1 MKRISSNESFPRNII
16 LSIDTD
22 EKNYQLNLAS
32 FRNYFQDALGDG
44 KAPQDAVEIATEK
57 LRRLV
62 EKRSE
67 VFVEKG
73 YKRKPPKAPKEK
85 PEKPLSVKKLVEEGD
100 ILKRKLKLEHKEKI
114 LKQLSRLTSETG
126 DKLEELF
133 KRFITKRKSVDS
145 DSIAIK
151 RTIDEYNRLK
161 EPEVEE
167 KEIPTVDDIRKYYDL
182 ISSLEPDNTHYNVEQ
197 FKKYVLKD
205 MSLVEAFKKVKF
217 LVSARNYMR
226 ENNIL
231 VTPTNMKIF
240 LVSDGDFELAARRVK
255 EREEAG
261 KLGIDVDNLRAP
273 NASSEDY
280 VIYNGERISLHRLV
294 SSLFLGRT
302 SEKQYKMM
310 YSIIRRN
317 VFDLEKSVD
326 EAVEIAFKELNL
338 VNFRSQLKIEFP
350 EDPSYAETVLESY
363 YIDENMSFQD
373 ALRATRRDL
382 GKDSLDK
389 IARKIVVSYYYSPTG
404 NYKEDIENYKSIISD
419 YQTEASAANKKK
431 IARDATKFINSVK
444 MYGDYDLETT
454 KAFLEQAKSIR
465 NEIYGGLD
473 GTKLNN
479 KLFMLLKKHGI
490 VDNNND
496 VNVGEFTLS
505 DNWRH
510 KIEPEFAPQNSNE
523 IRWLASKLNILLEQ
537 IKKKNKPKKDP
548 SPMNSPSYMG

>member
-16 LSIDTD
+16 LSLDSD

-62 EKRSE
+62 EKRNE

-73 YKRKPPKAPKEK
+73 YKRKPPKPPKEK
-85 PEKPLSVKKLVEEGD
+85 PEKPLSVKKLVKEDD

-114 LKQLSRLTSETG
+114 LKQLSSLTGETG

-145 DSIAIK
+145 DSLAIK

-182 ISSLEPDNTHYNVEQ
+182 ISSLEPDNTNYNVEQ
-197 FKKYVLKD
+197 FKKYVLKG

-217 LVSARNYMR
+217 LISARNYMR
-226 ENNIL
+226 ENNII

-273 NASSEDY
+273 NALNEDY
-280 VIYNGERISLHRLV
+280 VIYNGERINLHRLV

-302 SEKQYKMM
+302 SEKQIKMM
-310 YSIIRRN
+310 YSIIRRY
-317 VFDLEKSVD
+317 VFDFGKSVD

-338 VNFRSQLKIEFP
+338 INFRSQLKIEFP
-350 EDPSYAETVLESY
+350 EDPSYAETILESY
-363 YIDENMSFQD
+363 YIDENMSLQD
-373 ALRATRRDL
+373 AIDATRRDL
-382 GKDSLDK
+382 GKD
-389 IARKIVVSYYYSPTG
+389 P
-404 NYKEDIENYKSIISD
+404 
-419 YQTEASAANKKK
+419 
-431 IARDATKFINSVK
+431 
-444 MYGDYDLETT
+444 
-454 KAFLEQAKSIR
+454 
-465 NEIYGGLD
+465 
-473 GTKLNN
+473 
-479 KLFMLLKKHGI
+479 
-490 VDNNND
+490 
-496 VNVGEFTLS
+496 
-505 DNWRH
+505 
-510 KIEPEFAPQNSNE
+510 SN
-523 IRWLASKLNILLEQ
+523 
-537 IKKKNKPKKDP
+537 
-548 SPMNSPSYMG
+548 